1 MTQLILDTH
10 AAVNELVSAGMPER
24 QAETVVR
31 QQARL
36 LEQNLATKADIEAI
50 KAGIETCG
58 RKPRPA
64 SKPCGRKPR
73 PTSKPCARKPRSASK
88 PCARKPRPASKPCA
102 REPRLTSKP
111 CGREPRPASKPS
123 RPASKLAAGNQGRH
137 RSHQG
142 RHRNLAAGNQ
152 GRHRNHQGQHRN
164 LASGNYGRHRN
175 HQGQH
180 RNLASGNYGPH
191 RSREGGSHQVD
202 LWPQPRD
209 GESDRRPHQAVVT
222 TGRPAGLRT
231 SVLTFC
237 PTSAPSRAVFLL
249 LSVIPDP
256 DRGSSAFSFS
266 FVRKATDTGFSIT
279 IVEDD
284 RKGT

>member
-1 MTQLILDTH
+1 MTPLILDTH

-31 QQARL
+31 QQAKL
-36 LEQNLATKADIEAI
+36 LEQNLATKTDIEAI
-50 KAGIETCG
+50 KAEIEALRQETGIDQG
-58 RKPRPA
+58 RH
-64 SKPCGRKPR
+64 
-73 PTSKPCARKPRSASK
+73 RS
-88 PCARKPRPASKPCA
+88 
-102 REPRLTSKP
+102 
-111 CGREPRPASKPS
+111 
-123 RPASKLAAGNQGRH
+123 LAAGNQ
-137 RSHQG
+137 
-142 RHRNLAAGNQ
+142 
-152 GRHRNHQGQHRN
+152 
-164 LASGNYGRHRN
+164 
-175 HQGQH
+175 
-180 RNLASGNYGPH
+180 GPH